1 MWSYHWCKT
10 WMGRAAAMIPRMNM
24 VLDLARE
31 LGMLVIHAPTDVA
44 NFYAGWEQRERM
56 SALPQVLIPG
66 LDLTTWPSEELMSKL
81 PEPLYWE
88 GDMCGG
94 PFDCKPNYGE
104 YKLHPDLVIGQ
115 GDWISASGQD
125 VYNLCMEKGIEN
137 LIYMGGATNI
147 CLVRKPDGMINMEAA
162 GLRCLIAR
170 DLNQA
175 YSVADDSSGLDKN
188 TDAVEERINVKST
201 VH

>member
-1 MWSYHWCKT
+1 
-10 WMGRAAAMIPRMNM
+10 
-24 VLDLARE
+24 
-31 LGMLVIHAPTDVA
+31 
-44 NFYAGWEQRERM
+44 
-56 SALPQVLIPG
+56 
-66 LDLTTWPSEELMSKL
+66 
-81 PEPLYWE
+81 
-88 GDMCGG
+88 MCGG
-94 PFDCKPNYGE
+94 PLIASPTMGNTSS
-104 YKLHPDLVIGQ
+104 PDLVIGQ

-188 TDAVEERINVKST
+188 TDAAIGHLERYLGSSFDL
-201 VH
+201 

>member
-1 MWSYHWCKT
+1 
-10 WMGRAAAMIPRMNM
+10 MIPRMNM

-104 YKLHPDLVIGQ
+104 YKLHLDLVIGQ

-137 LIYMGGATNI
+137 LIYMGGATNF